1 MLNSQFWEIR
11 KRQGLLFTIL
21 SNWLSFLRNLVNFII
36 RKIALCATH
45 FQGGQ
50 TKFPENVNVA
60 CKGHVSGNKKPQRAI
75 ENEFNM
81 QKLVKLTHFLFFV
94 INLSLR
100 AIYWIL
106 ILNTS
111 EIKKNLERNP
121 RWLIAIELKKNW
133 KKVEKRIGKKKNR
146 KRNENRIEK
155 REIKV
160 QIEKEQKSP
169 NKKREIK
176 V

>member
-1 MLNSQFWEIR
+1 MYKQMLNSQFWEIR

-60 CKGHVSGNKKPQRAI
+60 CKGHESGNKKPQRAI

-94 INLSLR
+94 INLSLISDNFR
-100 AIYWIL
+100 MSLWNNRFSQNPNEKISKISAL
-106 ILNTS
+106 AS
-111 EIKKNLERNP
+111 KERSN
-121 RWLIAIELKKNW
+121 
-133 KKVEKRIGKKKNR
+133 
-146 KRNENRIEK
+146 
-155 REIKV
+155 
-160 QIEKEQKSP
+160 
-169 NKKREIK
+169 
-176 V
+176 